1 MEEWMERDQKNDLFE
16 ELPLSLPTNMGER
29 DPEIHP
35 NSSCDNEIW
44 EAPLRFAG
52 METSNLWHNNTGG

>member
-52 METSNLWHNNTGG
+52 MKTSNL